1 MITDTYTWQKR
12 IISCLYIE
20 EIIKDVAETLGI
32 PYEDAMSKSRKRDIM
47 DVRGLSIKMFI
58 DIGNSELNMG
68 RLFGYTIIKNH
79 FNYGCHATAIGAY
92 NRYTGLIESKDKQ
105 ILEKWELC
113 YPIYEKHKKM
123 YLQRLRSEPLKR
135 DEFYVEG

>member
-1 MITDTYTWQKR
+1 MAKR

-68 RLFGYTIIKNH
+68 RLFGYTIIKKS
-79 FNYGCHATAIGAY
+79 F
-92 NRYTGLIESKDKQ
+92 
-105 ILEKWELC
+105 
-113 YPIYEKHKKM
+113 
-123 YLQRLRSEPLKR
+123 
-135 DEFYVEG
+135 